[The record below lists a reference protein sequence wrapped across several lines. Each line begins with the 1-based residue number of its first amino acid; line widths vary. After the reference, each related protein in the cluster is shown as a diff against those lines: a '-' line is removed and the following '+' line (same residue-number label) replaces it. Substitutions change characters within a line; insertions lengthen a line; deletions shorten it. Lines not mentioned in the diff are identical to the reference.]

1 MDKLVVLHALYLFY
15 VLIVLSWAVWRT
27 RRRLRPAAAAQAGAA
42 PVPSRERIL
51 ASTLVSLALLFG
63 MSWMVADLS
72 GIELF
77 AVPALRLRDIAA
89 AAAVF
94 AGHFVLRRV
103 ALALHT
109 REELR
114 RSPLLAWM
122 PRTPRQWAL
131 WVPVALAAGLA
142 EEASYRGVVWILL
155 THYTGNAWLS
165 AALCVA
171 AFALH
176 HVTQSWKSVVAI
188 AGIAVLMHALVA
200 FTGTLVLAMG
210 VHAVYDLVVAV
221 LIARRAAQLELEG
234 TPLAGPPPGGA
245 GRVPG

>member
-15 VLIVLSWAVWRT
+15 VLIVLSWAVLRT
-27 RRRLRPAAAAQAGAA
+27 RRKLGAAAAARAGGA
-42 PVPSRERIL
+42 PAPSRERIL
-51 ASTLVSLALLFG
+51 ASTLFSLALLFG

-77 AVPALRLRDIAA
+77 AVPALVPLDYAA
-89 AAAVF
+89 AAAAF
-94 AGHFVLRRV
+94 GGHFAMRRL
-103 ALALHT
+103 AIALHT

-114 RSPLLAWM
+114 RSPLLVWM

-131 WVPVALAAGLA
+131 WVPVAITAGLA
-142 EEASYRGVVWILL
+142 EEAAYRGVAWSLL
-155 THYTGNAWLS
+155 THHTGHAWLS
-165 AALCVA
+165 AAICIA

-188 AGIAVLMHALVA
+188 AGIAVFMHALVA

-210 VHAVYDLVVAV
+210 VHALYDLVVAV

-234 TPLAGPPPGGA
+234 AAVPSPGDP
-245 GRVPG
+245 GRAPSS